1 MIAEIAGGLAALKS
15 ASELTKAM
23 MDIRDATVVQAKAIE
38 LQRQILAA
46 QESALAANERQ
57 TVLLERI
64 KSLEEEIAQLKRWEG
79 DKTKYEL
86 QNLGTGAF
94 AYVPRPDSGLSE
106 PEHWL
111 CATCFDRGVRGIVQN
126 QGRTKDDRHSIYGCP
141 ICKNTFQVHWNTRP
155 GRLEGK

>member
-15 ASELTKAM
+15 ASELSKAII
-23 MDIRDATVVQAKAIE
+23 DIRDATVLQSKAIE

-57 TVLLERI
+57 TALLERI
-64 KSLEEEIAQLKRWEG
+64 KELEEEVVGLKKWDA
-79 DKTKYEL
+79 DKSKYDL
-86 QNLGTGAF
+86 TNLGTGAF
-94 AYVPRPDSGLSE
+94 AYVPKPESDIAK

-111 CATCFDRGVRGIVQN
+111 CVKCFDDGKRGVVQN
-126 QGRTKDDRHSIYGCP
+126 QGRTPDKQRSIYTCP
-141 ICKNTFQVHWNTRP
+141 NCKNTFQVHWSNHP